1 MKKNYETPDYTA
13 VSLSV
18 PDVLRISGEEDFS
31 GTWEEEEP

>member
-1 MKKNYETPDYTA
+1 MKKIYEAPVLTA

-31 GTWEEEEP
+31 GTWDEEEP